1 MTLSRRTELRISI
14 IALLG
19 ALIALVTWSTLA
31 LAQEAR
37 QAAIL
42 ASRLAKLDI
51 KDAEM
56 VPSRGRPQGTLTI
69 AQHFALDPGWLN
81 PVEHQLTGVQQEFDY
96 FVQDAM
102 FKPMPQG
109 DATYSLAEHAEMTA
123 DYKRAAFR
131 LRPGLKF
138 QDGTPLTSEDVKWTY
153 ENYKG
158 ARAKLFH
165 DKLDRIEIVD
175 DRTII
180 FDFKEP
186 FIDFMDLYNGYASGI
201 GWIVSGK
208 YYDKV
213 GPDGFKQHP
222 IGAGPYKLVSQEAGS
237 QMVFEAWED
246 YWRRAPGAK
255 TIVVKSIRDPATRLA
270 GLQTGE
276 LDLAFGMTGK
286 LLPRLMADKNLR
298 WDKNFTSAWFLT
310 FPGYAEQ
317 DSPFRDKRVREAV
330 SLALNRAFLAKQET
344 QGIGPPW
351 GNWLSSEQRDVLRG
365 DGSDLPVPE
374 YDPAKA
380 KKLLAEAG
388 HPNGFDFDW
397 YVPFPPY
404 FDMGQRVLA
413 DLGAVGIR
421 GKLEVLEGPAYQAK
435 NAQGRKGFAGNRTI
449 VQRIDV
455 RAAWE
460 AIPIFA
466 VCAAPSAM
474 VCDPKIDELWNKHE
488 ASLDPEEREDLS
500 AQIQRLLIE
509 NYYFVPIYMNP
520 FVHAAGPRV
529 LPEGDGF
536 HRYWDTKRAPFP
548 YPWEIWEVKVSG

>member
-1 MTLSRRTELRISI
+1 MIDRLI
-14 IALLG
+14 ILAG
-19 ALIALVTWSTLA
+19 TVIALVIPSTA
-31 LAQEAR
+31 PVAQPAGGE
-37 QAAIL
+37 AIL
-42 ASRLAKLDI
+42 AGPLARLDI
-51 KDAEM
+51 KDAE
-56 VPSRGRPQGTLTI
+56 VATSRGTSEGTLTV

-109 DATYSLAEHAEMTA
+109 DATYGLAEHAEMSA
-123 DYKRAAFR
+123 DYKKAAFR

-138 QDGTPLTSEDVKWTY
+138 QDGTPLTSADVKWTY
-153 ENYKG
+153 ENFRG
-158 ARAKLFH
+158 FRAQLFH
-165 DKLDRIEIVD
+165 DKLDHVEIVD

-180 FDFKEP
+180 FHFKEP

-201 GWIVSGK
+201 GWIVSGN
-208 YYDKV
+208 YYNKV
-213 GPDGFKQHP
+213 GADGFKQHP
-222 IGAGPYKLVSQEAGS
+222 MGAGPYKLVSQEAGS
-237 QMVFEAWED
+237 QMVFEAWEG
-246 YWRRAPGAK
+246 YWRRVPGAK
-255 TIVVKSIRDPATRLA
+255 TIVVKAIRDPATRLA

-286 LLPRLMADKNLR
+286 LLPRVIADKNLR
-298 WDKNFTSAWFLT
+298 WDKNFTSAWFLA
-310 FPGYAEQ
+310 FPGYDEE
-317 DSPFRDKRVREAV
+317 DSPFHDRRVREAV
-330 SLALNRAFLAKQET
+330 SLALNRAFLSKQET

-351 GNWLSSEQRDVLRG
+351 GNWLSSEQPDVLRG

-374 YDPAKA
+374 YNPAKA
-380 KKLLAEAG
+380 KKLLSEAG
-388 HPNGFDFDW
+388 FPNGFDFDW

-404 FDMGQRVLA
+404 FDLGQRVLA

-435 NAQGRKGFAGNRTI
+435 NAQGRKGFSGNRTI

-455 RAAWE
+455 RSAWE

-466 VCAAPSAM
+466 VCSAPSAM
-474 VCDPKIDELWNKHE
+474 VCDPKINELWKKHE
-488 ASLDPEEREDLS
+488 ASLDPEERDVLT
-500 AQIQRLLIE
+500 ADIQRVFINE
-509 NYYFVPIYMNP
+509 YYFVPIYMNP
-520 FVHAAGPRV
+520 FVHAVGPRV

-548 YPWEIWEVKVSG
+548 YPWEIWEVKANG